1 MAKRQQQN
9 TFGRGDF
16 LPTKALQPQQQI
28 FDQYNAPKQ
37 FIAPQSELME
47 IGSALAGLSPT
58 LQKFE
63 DRNRAED
70 AAEMQI
76 AASKMSIDE
85 LRAASKRDFI
95 GLQKKGVIPEGASPW
110 AKVALLEAAGR
121 RLVTENLST
130 TLYDNMEMLTAA
142 ESTVDPREFANA
154 EFQKLGIDSLYAQK
168 SALDAFT
175 PLSNAFTSQ
184 VTQQRNAKIAK
195 ENKDIVADEVY
206 RIATDTYEYG
216 LPSGDANLQKSIK
229 SYVDGKHKDLGPAF
243 RDETF
248 AGLSYGVKQIAED
261 DLDKAAHMLTV
272 IEDIKIGQRTIG
284 EDFAAEIDAL
294 EDEIIDIHKKAQ
306 ERQGKG
312 DEDRRT
318 FLLHTANDVSM
329 ALWAERQAKGRRDH
343 LEPPNSEQS
352 LTEFRERLTAEG
364 VTEAEMSMALGNA
377 LSYYETVQ
385 QKSDPDDDVA
395 MSEVIR
401 MVSPRSDATLKD
413 VQTFIADNPNA
424 LSPETAANVIALAA
438 KNKDVSA
445 QMRTLQTLNAEL
457 HAGAMREV
465 NTMLTESM
473 FEERTWEP
481 DQAHT
486 LRTEYSE
493 EYEAVVEGVVTE
505 NPGMPDHEKLKLVRD
520 GMKDINTKYLELIKD
535 GPEADISG
543 GEFSTDI
550 ENIIKERRYRES
562 GFESAPKALS
572 DMTEDWATDETD
584 FAKAVL
590 AQARAATPED
600 KAKFNAEIFTNAKVM
615 LAGSDQLGKV
625 GGGWSLREQITRF
638 QGPGRESGLNELF
651 AAKARVGLTE
661 EEVVSGRL
669 IPGFVPADEPTK
681 EKLVLKDDQLSPA
694 YVLLFD
700 GMETPQDFDAFVE
713 AYTQGDAEAVRKANA
728 IHDALP
734 ATHRM
739 GVELLLKIQGK
750 TIRKY
755 RLE

>member
-76 AASKMSIDE
+76 AASKMSVDE

-95 GLQKKGVIPEGASPW
+95 GLQKKGIIPEGASPW

-755 RLE
+755 R

>member
-1 MAKRQQQN
+1 MAKRQQQA
-9 TFGRGDF
+9 DF

-28 FDQYNAPKQ
+28 FNQYTAPKQ

-58 LQKFE
+58 LEKFAE
-63 DRNRAED
+63 KERAED
-70 AAEMQI
+70 AAAMQI
-76 AASKMSIDE
+76 AASKMSLKE

-95 GLQKKGVIPEGASPW
+95 GLQKDGVIPEGASPW

-216 LPSGDANLQKSIK
+216 LPSGDAKLQESIK
-229 SYVDGKHKDLGPAF
+229 SYVDEKHTDLGPSF

-248 AGLSYGVKQIAED
+248 AGLSYSVKQIAED
-261 DLDKAAHMLTV
+261 DLDKAAHMLT
-272 IEDIKIGQRTIG
+272 IIDDIKIGQRTIG

-318 FLLHTANDVSM
+318 VLLHTANDVSM

-352 LTEFRERLTAEG
+352 LTEFRERLSAEG

-385 QKSDPDDDVA
+385 QKSDPDDDVVMA
-395 MSEVIR
+395 EVIR
-401 MVSPRSDATLKD
+401 MVSPHSDATLDD
-413 VQTFIADNPNA
+413 VKTLIADNPGA
-424 LSPETAANVIALAA
+424 LSPETVANVLALAA

-445 QMRTLQTLNAEL
+445 QMGVILTGNAQL

-465 NTMLTESM
+465 NKMLTESL
-473 FEERTWEP
+473 FSERTWEP
-481 DQAHT
+481 DQAQ
-486 LRTEYSE
+486 LIRTEYTE
-493 EYEAVVEGVVTE
+493 EYETVVESVVTE
-505 NPGMPDHEKLKLVRD
+505 NPGMPDHEMLKLVRER
-520 GMKDINTKYLELIKD
+520 MKSIDTKYLELIKD

-550 ENIIKERRYRES
+550 ENIIKERRFRES

-572 DMTEDWATDETD
+572 DMTEDMWTNETD

-615 LAGSDQLGKV
+615 LAGSDGSWV
-625 GGGWSLREQITRF
+625 GGGWSLQEQITRF

-669 IPGFVPADEPTK
+669 IPGFSVDEPTK
-681 EKLVLKDDQLSPA
+681 EKLVLKDDRLNPA

-713 AYTQGDAEAVRKANA
+713 AYTQGDAEAVRKANV

>member
-1 MAKRQQQN
+1 MAKRQQQQN
-9 TFGRGDF
+9 F
-16 LPTKALQPQQQI
+16 LPSKALQPQQQI
-28 FDQYNAPKQ
+28 FDQYNAPKH
-37 FIAPQSELME
+37 FIAPRSELE
-47 IGSALAGLSPT
+47 DIGSALAGLSPT

-76 AASKMSIDE
+76 AASKMSVDE

-95 GLQKKGVIPEGASPW
+95 GLQKKGIIPEGASPW

-216 LPSGDANLQKSIK
+216 LPSGDANLQKAIK

-562 GFESAPKALS
+562 GFGLAPKALS
-572 DMTEDWATDETD
+572 DMMEDMWTNETD